1 MEKKL
6 IQTVFQISQGEIPKR
21 MIVQFKE
28 ETEENQTVNF
38 YEDLTDEQKAVFLMP
53 SRTVKHKYLIV

>member
-6 IQTVFQISQGEIPKR
+6 IQTVFQISQGQIPKR

-38 YEDLTDEQKAVFLMP
+38 YDDLTDEQKAVFDAFEEL
-53 SRTVKHKYLIV
+53 SNYLIV

>member
-1 MEKKL
+1 
-6 IQTVFQISQGEIPKR
+6 

-38 YEDLTDEQKAVFLMP
+38 YDDLTDEQKAVFDAFEEL
-53 SRTVKHKYLIV
+53 SNYLIV